1 MILPDSPQQ
10 DPDRSSEPWRSM
22 PGIRAISSRMKN
34 CLRRRE
40 NRPRSPVV
48 TPMTGTL
55 KDRKRI
61 IVIRRASSRDTAIP
75 LADERRGEDEAPPE
89 RTTLP

>member
-1 MILPDSPQQ
+1 
-10 DPDRSSEPWRSM
+10 
-22 PGIRAISSRMKN
+22 
-34 CLRRRE
+34 
-40 NRPRSPVV
+40 VV

-75 LADERRGEDEAPPE
+75 LADERRGEDEGAA
-89 RTTLP
+89 